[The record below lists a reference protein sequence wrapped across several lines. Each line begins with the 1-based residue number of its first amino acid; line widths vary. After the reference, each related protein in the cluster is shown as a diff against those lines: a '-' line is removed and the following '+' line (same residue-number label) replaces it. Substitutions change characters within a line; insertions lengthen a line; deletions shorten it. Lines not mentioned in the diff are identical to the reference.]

1 MRILAKMSQ
10 GHCAFNEE
18 VIKRGAFIEK
28 GKLERV
34 AMLIFGEFPEIVG

>member
-1 MRILAKMSQ
+1 MCILAKMSQ
-10 GHCAFNEE
+10 GHCAFNE